1 MVPELHL
8 FRFSSLFATSR
19 SRSHFSRDFPS
30 PTTFRP
36 QAFAASRRF
45 APRTRLR
52 ACFIPLP
59 RPGFSLFRGFSP
71 RAATLPRRKKHAPLP
86 LFHRRFTRLLP
97 LSQKPP
103 RSHVRCSS
111 ASRLLSTQ
119 GRVPRLRLF
128 TSAAPAPL
136 YSFVSS
142 RSLPLSTSVP
152 SYSAPSAHDVR
163 ELGLRAFRE
172 LRFRSRPYGA
182 RAHLAVHP
190 ISKRRSPFGSR
201 ASAAL
206 TFRPVPPR
214 ASFQPRVRS
223 PCDARLQ
230 LPFDNPPEPSSFDA
244 GPPWPSVRS
253 KLQHLLDA
261 SVLLTEPS
269 TSSVAQLL
277 PRPVAFRHTST
288 YCDYLAALAPN
299 AHRCSF
305 IFSVLSSRDPTARRY
320 LAPAC
325 CA

>member
-1 MVPELHL
+1 
-8 FRFSSLFATSR
+8 
-19 SRSHFSRDFPS
+19 
-30 PTTFRP
+30 
-36 QAFAASRRF
+36 
-45 APRTRLR
+45 LR

-71 RAATLPRRKKHAPLP
+71 RAATLPRRKKLAPLP

-142 RSLPLSTSVP
+142 RSLPLSTLVP

-190 ISKRRSPFGSR
+190 IPNRRPNLSARPRSSSPDLSASSAPSFHPTEGAIALRRPPAITFWATRLNRHLSTPAHPGLLSTPSCSTFSMLRFFLRNRPLLQWRNFFR
-201 ASAAL
+201 A
-206 TFRPVPPR
+206 
-214 ASFQPRVRS
+214 
-223 PCDARLQ
+223 
-230 LPFDNPPEPSSFDA
+230 
-244 GPPWPSVRS
+244 PWPSGTRAPCD
-253 KLQHLLDA
+253 HLT
-261 SVLLTEPS
+261 V
-269 TSSVAQLL
+269 
-277 PRPVAFRHTST
+277 
-288 YCDYLAALAPN
+288 LAPN